1 MDINPLSFTSFAH
14 FFCHLVRCLFI
25 LLMTSFTVQKLL
37 SLIRF
42 HLFIFAFFFPLPEE
56 TGPKNI
62 AMICVR
68 KSILLMCSKS
78 FIFSGLTFTSL
89 VHLEFILYMV
99 LENDL
104 RGRFIVYKVTSGNMG
119 KKSNL
124 TSKWNIKRKKQ
135 VKLSYMHYM

>member
-1 MDINPLSFTSFAH
+1 M
-14 FFCHLVRCLFI
+14 
-25 LLMTSFTVQKLL
+25 
-37 SLIRF
+37 
-42 HLFIFAFFFPLPEE
+42 FIFAFFFPLPEE

-124 TSKWNIKRKKQ
+124 TSK
-135 VKLSYMHYM
+135 

>member
-1 MDINPLSFTSFAH
+1 
-14 FFCHLVRCLFI
+14 
-25 LLMTSFTVQKLL
+25 
-37 SLIRF
+37 
-42 HLFIFAFFFPLPEE
+42 LPEE

-68 KSILLMCSKS
+68 KSISILRKCISVRKSISIISILLMCSPKS

-89 VHLEFILYMV
+89 VHFEFILYMV

-119 KKSNL
+119 KKSKL
-124 TSKWNIKRKKQ
+124 TSKGNIKRKNK
-135 VKLSYMHYM
+135 